1 MSKREGRLNVL
12 LLISQTTRLIQMTVP
27 SETLTNI
34 YSAAVD
40 PTLWFGAIDQCVNHI
55 GATSAALIHIDTLGT
70 HSYGLNVISEHL
82 RRTATDEDMHYWLTE
97 LSKYDFEGHE
107 ISLNYQAQ
115 TVYRD
120 LDLWPNVTELD
131 QRADYQFL
139 QKKFGIRRKLGARLS
154 DNKRYVDTFG
164 LHFPADWESVPANNI
179 ASMGMLLPH
188 IAKAVEI
195 GAIFDRLQKQYA
207 AVLSALNHVGIGL
220 CVVQSNGVVVVS
232 NSEATRILESG
243 SGIKLGREK
252 RLICSSETE
261 TEHLAVCIK
270 QAAISSGHVS
280 TAAERI
286 ISLQSKMADSN
297 PIILEVSPIQ
307 DHLQETDVGN
317 NAVLVQI
324 IDVNCHRH
332 CSVDAF
338 SIAYGLTS
346 AEKEVAKL
354 LLEGLQNNEIADFR
368 NTSKETA
375 KSQVSQ
381 IMRKGGV
388 KSRVQLIRL
397 ILKTDPPVN
406 AKK

>member
-1 MSKREGRLNVL
+1 
-12 LLISQTTRLIQMTVP
+12 MTVP

-40 PTLWFGAIDQCVNHI
+40 PTLWFSSIDQCVNHI

-70 HSYGLNVISEHL
+70 HSYELNVISEHL
-82 RRTATDEDMHYWLTE
+82 RQTATDEDIHYWLTE
-97 LSKYDFEGHE
+97 LSKYDLEGHQL
-107 ISLNYQAQ
+107 SLKYQAQ
-115 TVYRD
+115 SVYRD
-120 LDLWPNVTELD
+120 LDIWPNAIELD

-139 QKKFGIRRKLGARLS
+139 QQKFGIRRKLGARLS
-154 DNKRYVDTFG
+154 DNKRYIDTFG
-164 LHFPADWESVPANNI
+164 LHFPTELENVPATNI
-179 ASMGMLLPH
+179 ARMDSLLPH

-252 RLICSSETE
+252 RLICGSETE
-261 TEHLAVCIK
+261 TKHLAECIE
-270 QAAISSGHVS
+270 QAAISSDHV
-280 TAAERI
+280 TAMAERI
-286 ISLQSKMADSN
+286 ISLQSKVTDNN

-307 DHLQETDVGN
+307 DHLREIDVGN

-324 IDVNCHRH
+324 VDVSCHRH

-338 SIAYGLTS
+338 AIAYDLTP

-354 LLEGLQNNEIADFR
+354 LLQGLQNSEIADCR
-368 NTSKETA
+368 NTSTETA

-381 IMRKGGV
+381 VMRKGDV
-388 KSRVQLIRL
+388 RSRVQLIRL
-397 ILKTDPPVN
+397 ILKTDPPVFV
-406 AKK
+406 KK